1 MVESKRIRKPPFPP
15 DPEHKGILET
25 CLLGFKALIVTC
37 TLVLMASGNSDVL
50 SLSITVA
57 LAFLRIIQT
66 PVCGGGGGVMQR
78 IDFGTEAKGD
88 LAV

>member
-1 MVESKRIRKPPFPP
+1 
-15 DPEHKGILET
+15 
-25 CLLGFKALIVTC
+25 
-37 TLVLMASGNSDVL
+37 MASGNSDVL

-88 LAV
+88 RAV